1 MILKMETVMLAKKV
15 HLTLIY
21 VQQNTYKTL
30 LQSLILKNILD
41 LKHYLEVLKLDML
54 P

>member
-1 MILKMETVMLAKKV
+1 MESIVKVEFIDMILRMETVMLVKKG

-30 LQSLILKNILD
+30 
-41 LKHYLEVLKLDML
+41 
-54 P
+54 

>member
-1 MILKMETVMLAKKV
+1 MENIVKVEFIDMILKMETVMLAKKV

-30 LQSLILKNILD
+30 
-41 LKHYLEVLKLDML
+41 
-54 P
+54 